1 MIPFSGQLFE
11 EGAKQRAANATDK
24 WRRRTRRLEK
34 LLYRAYVALEDSS
47 MPTLAADIRNAL
59 EEKLGRPGP
68 KRKT

>member
-1 MIPFSGQLFE
+1 MIPFAGQLFE
-11 EGAKQRAANATDK
+11 EGVKQRAANATDK

-47 MPTLAADIRNAL
+47 MPCLAADIRNAL

>member
-1 MIPFSGQLFE
+1 MIPYAGQE
-11 EGAKQRAANATDK
+11 QQATSVAYK

-47 MPTLAADIRNAL
+47 MPCLAADIRSAL
-59 EEKLGRPGP
+59 EEKMGRPGP